1 MRRHNV
7 GLFEFLVKESD
18 IPVADLFADAFYRT
32 GGVLQQHVAD
42 IGVIRLSVNIYN
54 PVLCTKFCIYFEK
67 KGIMKALPDQCGRT
81 SILSDRS
88 G

>member
-1 MRRHNV
+1 MS
-7 GLFEFLVKESD
+7 LFEFLIKESD

-54 PVLCTKFCIYFEK
+54 PVLCTNSVY
-67 KGIMKALPDQCGRT
+67 
-81 SILSDRS
+81 ILKEGYNESVT
-88 G
+88 